1 MPPHLLPSNRC
12 NLGGYWLVTAK
23 VSNMNEQLQEHAPKE
38 SLTGFRGVFFD
49 ALERLSP
56 GYFALVMATGIVS
69 VGLYLVGFEA
79 LSTAL
84 LWIAAVSYVVL
95 WVLYVWRAIS
105 HRQAMLHDLRGPELA
120 FAYFT
125 VVAGTGVLAVRLLH
139 SGHYRLAVPLVIFAA
154 ILWFI
159 FGYLL
164 PWQVFM
170 TRDGK
175 PILSRTNG
183 TWFIWAVAS
192 QSVALG
198 LANAQP
204 FLPGDERW
212 LGLLTVLSWSVGVAL
227 YGCMAILVLLRI
239 IHYGISAKEFEPPY
253 WVAMGALA
261 IAVVAG
267 TNVVNIESS
276 PMVDATRALIE
287 STIAVFWS
295 FCLWLIPV
303 LIGAGVWRHFVHKI
317 PLKYTPTL
325 WSMVFPI
332 GMFSVASITLG
343 RVDNLPV
350 VEAFGEVALWIAV
363 AVWGVVFIAMLR
375 HILLGFLKSRN

>member
-12 NLGGYWLVTAK
+12 NLGGYWLETAK
-23 VSNMNEQLQEHAPKE
+23 VSNMNEQLQEHAPDK
-38 SLTGFRGVFFD
+38 FRGVFSD
-49 ALERLSP
+49 SLERLSP

-105 HRQAMLHDLRGPELA
+105 HRQAMLDDLRGPEMA

-139 SGHYRLAVPLVIFAA
+139 SGQYRLAVPLVIFAA

-183 TWFIWAVAS
+183 PCFISALAS

-198 LANAQP
+198 LANAPP
-204 FLPGDERW
+204 FFPGD
-212 LGLLTVLSWSVGVAL
+212 
-227 YGCMAILVLLRI
+227 
-239 IHYGISAKEFEPPY
+239 
-253 WVAMGALA
+253 
-261 IAVVAG
+261 
-267 TNVVNIESS
+267 
-276 PMVDATRALIE
+276 
-287 STIAVFWS
+287 
-295 FCLWLIPV
+295 
-303 LIGAGVWRHFVHKI
+303 
-317 PLKYTPTL
+317 
-325 WSMVFPI
+325 
-332 GMFSVASITLG
+332 
-343 RVDNLPV
+343 
-350 VEAFGEVALWIAV
+350 
-363 AVWGVVFIAMLR
+363 
-375 HILLGFLKSRN
+375 

>member
-23 VSNMNEQLQEHAPKE
+23 VSNMNEQLQEHAPDKF
-38 SLTGFRGVFFD
+38 GGVFFD

-105 HRQAMLHDLRGPELA
+105 HRQAMLHDLRGPEMA

-183 TWFIWAVAS
+183 TWFI
-192 QSVALG
+192 
-198 LANAQP
+198 
-204 FLPGDERW
+204 
-212 LGLLTVLSWSVGVAL
+212 
-227 YGCMAILVLLRI
+227 
-239 IHYGISAKEFEPPY
+239 
-253 WVAMGALA
+253 
-261 IAVVAG
+261 
-267 TNVVNIESS
+267 
-276 PMVDATRALIE
+276 
-287 STIAVFWS
+287 
-295 FCLWLIPV
+295 
-303 LIGAGVWRHFVHKI
+303 
-317 PLKYTPTL
+317 
-325 WSMVFPI
+325 
-332 GMFSVASITLG
+332 
-343 RVDNLPV
+343 
-350 VEAFGEVALWIAV
+350 
-363 AVWGVVFIAMLR
+363 
-375 HILLGFLKSRN
+375 

>member
-1 MPPHLLPSNRC
+1 MSEHVQA
-12 NLGGYWLVTAK
+12 GIAK
-23 VSNMNEQLQEHAPKE
+23 EADAGIKSVLS
-38 SLTGFRGVFFD
+38 S

-69 VGLYLVGFEA
+69 VGLYLVGFMR
-79 LSTAL
+79 LSTVL
-84 LWIAAVSYVVL
+84 LWITAAAYVVL
-95 WVLYVWRAIS
+95 WGLYIWRAVR
-105 HRQAMLHDLRGPELA
+105 HRQAMRRDLRGPEMA

-139 SGHYRLAVPLVIFAA
+139 SGYAGLAIPLVLFAA
-154 ILWFI
+154 VLWFI
-159 FGYLL
+159 FGYVL

-183 TWFIWAVAS
+183 SWFIWAVAS

-204 FLPGDERW
+204 FLPGDGRW
-212 LGLLTVLSWSVGVAL
+212 VGILTVLSWSVGVAL
-227 YGCMAILVLLRI
+227 YAGIAILVLLRV
-239 IHYGISAKEFEPPY
+239 IHYGITAREFEPPY

-267 TNVVNIESS
+267 TNIVNMEST
-276 PMVDATRALIE
+276 PMVEATRTLIE
-287 STIAVFWS
+287 GTIVVFWS
-295 FCLWLIPV
+295 FCLWLIPMLV
-303 LIGAGVWRHFVHKI
+303 GAGVWRHFIRKI
-317 PLKYTPTL
+317 PLAYTPTL

-332 GMFSVASITLG
+332 GMFSVASVTLG
-343 RVDNLPV
+343 RVDSLPT
-350 VEAFGEVALWIAV
+350 VEALGEVAVWIAV
-363 AVWGVVFIAMLR
+363 AVWAIVFIAMLR
-375 HILLGFLKSRN
+375 HFVLLFIRTGREHAWRRDLQQVDTH

>member
-1 MPPHLLPSNRC
+1 MRVRC
-12 NLGGYWLVTAK
+12 CANAK
-23 VSNMNEQLQEHAPKE
+23 VGTMSEMLQESPVKVAD
-38 SLTGFRGVFFD
+38 S

-56 GYFALVMATGIVS
+56 GYFAVVMGTGIVS
-69 VGLYLVGFEA
+69 VGLLLVGFET

-95 WVLYVWRAIS
+95 WVLYVWRAIA
-105 HRQAMLHDLRGPELA
+105 HRQAMLHDLRGPEMA

-139 SGHYRLAVPLVIFAA
+139 SGHVQLAVPLVIFAA

-204 FLPGDERW
+204 YLPGDERW

-239 IHYGISAKEFEPPY
+239 IHYGISAEEFEPPY

-267 TNVVNIESS
+267 TNVVNIDSS

-303 LIGAGVWRHFVHKI
+303 LIGAGVWRHVVHRI

-350 VEAFGEVALWIAV
+350 VEIFGEVGVWIAF
-363 AVWGVVFIAMLR
+363 AVWAIVFIAMLR
-375 HILLGFLKSRN
+375 HIILGFLKSRREQQ